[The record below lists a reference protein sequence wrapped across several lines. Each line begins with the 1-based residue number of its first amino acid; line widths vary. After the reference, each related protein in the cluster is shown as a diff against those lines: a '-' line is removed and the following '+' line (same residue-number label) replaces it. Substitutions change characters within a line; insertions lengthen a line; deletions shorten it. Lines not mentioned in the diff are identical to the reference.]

1 MKLQA
6 LAPLAGAALVVC
18 TCYSAGALLIARLG
32 APRSGIALR
41 RAESFPLAFVLGA
54 ACVHLAMFALFALKA
69 ASKPVLL
76 AFAFGA
82 MAAALIDRRA
92 SFIDPRSAGIDVERK
107 QSLWWDNLPAIG
119 YAAIFAIFTALYFV
133 NAWAPEASSDG
144 SGYHLELVARYLRA
158 HGFERVTTNMYAG
171 LGQGAEILYAL
182 AFAFGGHSS
191 TALVHFSFAIALA
204 ALMLAYGFK
213 MGKWWV
219 GAGAALLVYLSPVV
233 GRDATTAYIDVI
245 PAAIAFSIFY
255 WLELWEESRNDRLLI
270 AVGLLAGY
278 AYATKYTGVVM
289 LPYALVFVIWRKVV
303 WNKEALR
310 LDPLRKDAL
319 KNDAPGEEL
328 SHKNVWPGSKG
339 FVKPL
344 LTITTCAAV
353 MILPWMIKDWVF
365 LRDPIAPF
373 GASIFRTPYIH
384 VSTIS
389 EWGEYLRSYDLPSKR
404 KLPLDLTIHG
414 SQVQGIVGPVFLA
427 APLALLALRYRA
439 GRRLLLAGA
448 VMLVPYFANIGARFL
463 IPDLPFFAMAMTLA
477 VGSMP
482 RLVAAMVLFQA
493 IASWPPVLASYADP
507 HLWRISGWPFAG
519 ALRSESE
526 DSFLRHT
533 LGGYAEARM
542 IEEHVPPGGR
552 VLAEGAIATSYTTRE
567 VLINFQG
574 AFNQL
579 LTDVVDIG
587 WYDGYRPKSVLV
599 FRFPEREIR
608 RIRLLQTAQLP
619 RGAQWS
625 VHEVRYLCSGAEF
638 PRSPEWKLR
647 AFPNSWDVQLAFDNS
662 PVTRW
667 KTWETPAPGMFI
679 ETDFGS
685 DRAVDEVRVEATDA
699 DRYYRK
705 TLQVE
710 VMDARGRWIK
720 VADQPEELALAL
732 PPWLRSAAT
741 RELHSRGV
749 DYLMMQDGEAGA
761 NDMADDPDAWGV
773 VAMARTRQSTLY
785 KITSE

>member
-1 MKLQA
+1 VKLQA
-6 LAPLAGAALVVC
+6 LAALAGAALVVC

-32 APRSGIALR
+32 SSLR
-41 RAESFPLAFVLGA
+41 RVERFPLAFVLGA
-54 ACVHLAMFALFALKA
+54 AYVHLALFALFALKV

-76 AFAFGA
+76 ALAFGT
-82 MAAALIDRRA
+82 MAAGLMDRRA
-92 SFIDPRSAGIDVERK
+92 SFMDPPSGGINPRFAGIDVERK
-107 QSLWWDNLPAIG
+107 KFLWSDNLPAIG
-119 YAAIFAIFTALYFV
+119 YATIFAIFTALYFV

-171 LGQGAEILYAL
+171 LGQGAEMLYAL

-204 ALMLAYGFK
+204 VLMLAYGFK
-213 MGKWWV
+213 IGKWWV
-219 GAGAALLVYLSPVV
+219 GAGGALLVYLSPVV

-303 WNKEALR
+303 WRKALWNKEASRRETLKN
-310 LDPLRKDAL
+310 DGL
-319 KNDAPGEEL
+319 KNDAPGEESSRKKAL
-328 SHKNVWPGSKG
+328 RKRTQ

-344 LTITTCAAV
+344 LMITACAAV
-353 MILPWMIKDWVF
+353 MILPWMMKDWVF
-365 LRDPIAPF
+365 LRDPVAPF
-373 GASIFRTPYIH
+373 GASMFRTPYIH

-414 SQVQGIVGPVFLA
+414 SQVQGIIGPVFLA

-439 GRRLLLAGA
+439 GRRLLLAGG
-448 VMLVPYFANIGARFL
+448 VMLVSYFANIGARFL

-507 HLWRISGWPFAG
+507 HLWRISNWPFAG

-526 DSFLRHT
+526 DRFLRHT

-574 AFNQL
+574 AFNQS
-579 LTDVVDIG
+579 LTDAVDIG
-587 WYDGYRPKSVLV
+587 
-599 FRFPEREIR
+599 
-608 RIRLLQTAQLP
+608 
-619 RGAQWS
+619 
-625 VHEVRYLCSGAEF
+625 
-638 PRSPEWKLR
+638 
-647 AFPNSWDVQLAFDNS
+647 
-662 PVTRW
+662 
-667 KTWETPAPGMFI
+667 
-679 ETDFGS
+679 
-685 DRAVDEVRVEATDA
+685 
-699 DRYYRK
+699 
-705 TLQVE
+705 
-710 VMDARGRWIK
+710 
-720 VADQPEELALAL
+720 
-732 PPWLRSAAT
+732 
-741 RELHSRGV
+741 
-749 DYLMMQDGEAGA
+749 
-761 NDMADDPDAWGV
+761 
-773 VAMARTRQSTLY
+773 
-785 KITSE
+785 

>member
-1 MKLQA
+1 VKLQA
-6 LAPLAGAALVVC
+6 LAALAGAALVVC
-18 TCYSAGALLIARLG
+18 TCYAAGALLIARLG
-32 APRSGIALR
+32 SSLR
-41 RAESFPLAFVLGA
+41 RVERFPLAFVLGA
-54 ACVHLAMFALFALKA
+54 ACVHLALFALFALKV

-76 AFAFGA
+76 TFAFGT
-82 MAAALIDRRA
+82 MAAALLDRRA
-92 SFIDPRSAGIDVERK
+92 SFMDTRSAGMDTRSAGMDPRSTGIDPRSMGIGVEQK
-107 QSLWWDNLPAIG
+107 KFLWSDNLPAIG
-119 YAAIFAIFTALYFV
+119 YATIFVIFTALYFV

-144 SGYHLELVARYLRA
+144 SGYHLELVARYVRA

-171 LGQGAEILYAL
+171 LGQGAEMLYAL

-213 MGKWWV
+213 MDKWWV

-245 PAAIAFSIFY
+245 SAGIGFSIFY

-270 AVGLLAGY
+270 AVGLLCGY

-289 LPYALVFVIWRKVV
+289 LPYALVFVVWRKV
-303 WNKEALR
+303 AG
-310 LDPLRKDAL
+310 RKH
-319 KNDAPGEEL
+319 GEI
-328 SHKNVWPGSKG
+328 
-339 FVKPL
+339 VKPL
-344 LTITTCAAV
+344 LLISACAAV
-353 MILPWMIKDWVF
+353 MILPWMVKDWVF
-365 LRDPIAPF
+365 LRDPVAPF

-389 EWGEYLRSYDLPSKR
+389 EWGEYLRSYDLPSKA

-414 SQVQGIVGPVFLA
+414 SQVQGIIGPVFLA
-427 APLALLALRYRA
+427 APLALFALRYRA

-448 VMLVPYFANIGARFL
+448 VMLVPYFANVGARFL
-463 IPDLPFFAMAMTLA
+463 IPGLPFFAMAMTLA
-477 VGSMP
+477 IGSMP
-482 RLVAAMVLFQA
+482 RLVAALVLFQA
-493 IASWPPVLASYADP
+493 IASWPPVLVSYADP
-507 HLWRISGWPFAG
+507 HLWRISDWPFAG
-519 ALRSESE
+519 ALRRESE

-542 IEEHVPPGGR
+542 IEDHVPPGGR

-587 WYDGYRPKSVLV
+587 WYDGFRPKSVLV

-679 ETDFGS
+679 ETDFVS
-685 DRAVDEVRVEATDA
+685 DRAVDEVRVEATDN

-710 VMDARGRWIK
+710 VMDARGQWVK
-720 VADQPEELALAL
+720 VADQPEELALAV
-732 PPWLRSAAT
+732 PPWLRRAAT
-741 RELHSRGV
+741 HELHIRGV

-761 NDMADDPDAWGV
+761 NDLADDPDAWGV

-785 KITSE
+785 KITPEKTTP